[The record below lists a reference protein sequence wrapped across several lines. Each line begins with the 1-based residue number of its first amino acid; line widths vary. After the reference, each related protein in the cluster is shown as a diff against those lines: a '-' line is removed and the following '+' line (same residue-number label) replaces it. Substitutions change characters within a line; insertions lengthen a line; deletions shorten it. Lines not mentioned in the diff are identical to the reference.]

1 MYRILLFLSIFLGFV
16 ADASAKN
23 IFEPLP
29 DSKAI
34 WLLSS
39 LFGGLLTDG
48 GADPLLSVFKVFNG
62 AMLCVGG
69 VLFAYT
75 ILAGTVGTA
84 HDGEMLSKKFSS
96 VWVPIRYSLGTAM
109 LLPVVGGGYCVAQAV
124 VMWIAVQGVG
134 LADMSWKT
142 AVDHA
147 PEVVAAAP
155 SRPPASDLA
164 YKTYESLMC
173 MQMLAMAKTEPWAE
187 TLGMDQATL
196 AQSETK
202 GTFGTTY
209 EFGVTNGIN
218 GLSKNQCGTVTVKNW
233 SIPTSASS
241 SGPGN
246 SILELKLATD
256 RMEVINANNKKAL
269 NAFFVKMSTLTA
281 KDLTAIYEGKPLV
294 GLPQVKALSNE
305 YEEEIRKG
313 VAELI
318 LESKKN
324 SDFKKAAS
332 RDGFVLAGAFF
343 NKFLSFNDLVQR
355 SLADVP
361 EATGPN
367 LVKIGL
373 LSDRWSLVLSKV
385 QEAYQSYADARVVTF
400 GIGQMSGGSEKTW
413 WESVKET
420 VMAAFD
426 PRILAKKVFT
436 STAGFVLQDGEN
448 VVSASQRM
456 GNWIMG
462 AASFVFGGLIL
473 ANVSIGAHPGISA
486 TITAM
491 IYLFIGPMLLVGALL
506 SYVIPN
512 IPGFI
517 FFMAV
522 LGWLVA
528 VISAI
533 VAAPLWAVVHLT
545 PEGHDVVGSGKAG
558 YMLILSLLLRPV
570 LMVFGML
577 SGIIITSTM
586 GTFLN
591 YIFADM
597 FAVSQSDSGIFLMII
612 GQYIVAPILYMCF
625 ALIIIRKSFSLI
637 YDLPDTLLK
646 WIGGGESFGH
656 FASEAG
662 SERNFAAV
670 GMSMNTAGAAVAD
683 KKRGAPGL
691 NSQGGANGRGDSRSL
706 HRSIS
711 GLARMAGAEAAGGSS
726 SEQSDS
732 QSQAPT
738 SFSQAQA
745 KAQEEK
751 TANQLQ
757 EAVGTVS
764 SFGANEQDFLDR
776 IESTKQKHPE
786 LSVGDAINRTLHTA
800 VSQKFGSGVGSA
812 TMKMGGGYSG
822 ESYKNAVGMFQ
833 AKYEDLEMKG
843 LSTSQIRGS
852 FTDVVANAKSE
863 YKIHS
868 AEAKENGVAPS
879 KNFGEFIKEGLA
891 NIRVRGED
899 DDDISRHI

>member
-1 MYRILLFLSIFLGFV
+1 MYRILLFFSMFLGLM
-16 ADASAKN
+16 ANASAKN
-23 IFEPLP
+23 LFEPLP
-29 DSKAI
+29 DSKAM

-48 GADPLLSVFKVFNG
+48 GADPLLSIFKVFNG

-69 VLFAYT
+69 LLFAYT

-84 HDGEMLSKKFSS
+84 HDGQMMSKKFSS

-109 LLPVVGGGYCVAQAV
+109 LMPVVGGGYCVAQAL

-134 LADMSWKT
+134 LADMAWKT
-142 AVDHA
+142 AVDNTG
-147 PEVVAAAP
+147 EVVAAAP
-155 SRPPASDLA
+155 ARPQASDLA

-187 TLGMDQATL
+187 TLGMDKATL
-196 AQSETK
+196 ALSETK
-202 GTFGTTY
+202 GTFGTVY
-209 EFGVTNGIN
+209 EFGVTNGVN
-218 GLSKNQCGTVTVKNW
+218 GLAKNQCGTVTVKNW
-233 SIPTSASS
+233 SMPTSDST
-241 SGPGN
+241 SGPTN
-246 SILELKLATD
+246 SLYELKIAKD
-256 RMEVINANNKKAL
+256 RMEVINADNKKAL

-281 KDLTAIYEGKPLV
+281 KDLEAIYEGKPLV

-305 YEEEIRKG
+305 YEDEIRKG

-318 LESKKN
+318 LEAN
-324 SDFKKAAS
+324 RNTEFKKAAG
-332 RDGFVLAGAFF
+332 RDGFALAGTFYS
-343 NKFLSFNDLVQR
+343 KFLAFSDLVQR
-355 SLADVP
+355 SLADIP

-367 LVKIGL
+367 LVNIRILNDK
-373 LSDRWSLVLSKV
+373 WNLVLSKI
-385 QEAYQSYADARVVTF
+385 QDAYRSYADARVVTF

-420 VMAAFD
+420 VMSAFD

-436 STAGFVLQDGEN
+436 STAGFVLKDGEN
-448 VVSASQRM
+448 IVSATQRM

-473 ANVSIGAHPGISA
+473 ANVSIGAHPGIAA
-486 TITAM
+486 TISAM
-491 IYLFIGPMLLVGALL
+491 IYLFIGPMMVVGALL
-506 SYVIPN
+506 SWIIPN
-512 IPGFI
+512 IPSWI
-517 FFMAV
+517 FFMAL

-528 VISAI
+528 VVSAI
-533 VAAPLWAVVHLT
+533 IAAPLWMVTHLT
-545 PEGHDVVGSGKAG
+545 PEGHDMVGSGKAG
-558 YMLILSLLLRPV
+558 YMLVLSLLLRPV

-597 FAVSQSDSGIFLMII
+597 FAVNQADSGIFLMII

-656 FASEAG
+656 FASEGGA
-662 SERNFAAV
+662 ERNFAAV
-670 GMSMNTAGAAVAD
+670 GMSMNTAGAAVGD

-691 NSQGGANGRGDSRSL
+691 NAKGGSGGDTKSL

-711 GLARMAGAEAAGGSS
+711 GLARMAGEEVAAGSS
-726 SEQSDS
+726 FGKSEDNS
-732 QSQAPT
+732 QVSS

-745 KAQEEK
+745 KEQEEK
-751 TANQLQ
+751 TTNQLQ

-764 SFGANEQDFLDR
+764 SFGTNEQDFLDR
-776 IESTKQKHPE
+776 IEATKTKHPE
-786 LSVGDAINRTLHTA
+786 LSVNDAINKSLHTA

-822 ESYKNAVGMFQ
+822 EKFRDAVGMFQ
-833 AKYEDLEMKG
+833 AKYDDLEMKG
-843 LSTSQIRGS
+843 LSANQIKGS
-852 FTDVVANAKSE
+852 FTNVVASAKSD
-863 YKIHS
+863 YKSHI
-868 AEAKENGVAPS
+868 AEAEENGVPPI
-879 KNFGEFIKEGLA
+879 KKFDDFIKEGLA

-899 DDDISRHI
+899 DDDINRHI